1 MSKLQNF
8 KNQEISLTESSNLK
22 GGVFCE
28 WYINE
33 RASKGKKVNNG
44 QMKQAIA
51 LDAIVATDGE
61 AAAMAQGGA
70 AFMARWS

>member
-8 KNQEISLTESSNLK
+8 KSQEINLNDAANLK
-22 GGVFCE
+22 GGIFCE
-28 WYINE
+28 WYINQ
-33 RASKGKKVNNG
+33 RTAAGKKTNNG
-44 QMKQAIA
+44 QMKKAIA
-51 LDAIVATDGE
+51 LDTIYDAQGE